1 MGLMQKALETY
12 DAMSAWAGVTVEN
25 RETLA
30 PVGHITAKA
39 KIEITLDADGGFVQA
54 RAVDEKI
61 VIPATEKSAGRSG
74 TKPAAHPLCEQIGYL
89 LPGNEEK
96 FRLYT
101 QQLEQWA
108 NSRYG
113 SPKLNAIL
121 NYVRRGTLQTD
132 LARAGLLQMDEKG
145 AVKNEKDMVR
155 WIVNGVG
162 EESGPVWTDLR
173 LLRGF
178 GKFYLESRGRTAD
191 RLCML
196 TGEETLG
203 AAQHL
208 KGVVPM
214 HGNAKI
220 ISGNDTSNFTYLGRF
235 ADAGEAATVGYI
247 ASQKA
252 HNALKW
258 LVCNDGYSFGSR
270 TFVCWNPQGLEVPK
284 AQNPLGKNRK
294 SEGKE
299 EPLKPTAYREE
310 LEKTVRGWKN
320 SLPQNAGVVL
330 AAFDAATAG
339 RLAVLYYNELQAS
352 DFIDRLAYWDETCC
366 WYDSR
371 WGTMSPLLDRIV
383 QFAFGVQRGSDESA
397 RVEVDDKVRAQQLQ
411 RMLTCRT
418 EKAAMPE
425 DVMRALVRKCDNLQ
439 VYNAH
444 NRDTLLFTACAV
456 IRKYRMDRK
465 KEDLPMALEPEKRD
479 RSYQFGRLLAVLEKA
494 ERDTYD
500 KDEKRETNAIRL
512 QPMFVRRPGT
522 TAKTVLE
529 QVKNA
534 YYPRLSVKSRDF
546 YEILIGQIM
555 EQISKCI
562 EEKCDAPKPEKY
574 DAPLTE
580 TYLLGYYLQKNA
592 LYTKK
597 QDDTEVENDD
607 AQE

>member
-12 DAMSAWAGVTVEN
+12 DAMSAWAGVAVEN

-101 QQLEQWA
+101 QQLEQWT

-162 EESGPVWTDLR
+162 EESGPVWTDIR

-178 GKFYLESRGRTAD
+178 GEFYLESREGMAD

-258 LVCNDGYSFGSR
+258 LVCNDGYPFGSR
-270 TFVCWNPQGLEVPK
+270 TFVCWNPQGLKVPK
-284 AQNPLGKNRK
+284 VQTPLGKNRK
-294 SEGKE
+294 SDGKE

-456 IRKYRMDRK
+456 VRKYRMDRK
-465 KEDLPMALEPEKRD
+465 KEDLPMALEPDKRD

-522 TAKTVLE
+522 TAKAVLE

-534 YYPRLSVKSRDF
+534 YYPHLKVKKRNS
-546 YEILIGQIM
+546 YEKLIGQIM
-555 EQISKCI
+555 EQISECA
-562 EEKCDAPKPEKY
+562 EEPY

>member
-12 DAMSAWAGVTVEN
+12 DAMSAWAGVAVEN

-54 RAVDEKI
+54 RTVDEKI
-61 VIPATEKSAGRSG
+61 IIPATEESAGRTSA
-74 TKPAAHPLCEQIGYL
+74 PAAHPLCEQIGYL

-101 QQLEQWA
+101 QQLEQWT

-132 LARAGLLQMDEKG
+132 LARAGLLQIDEKG

-178 GKFYLESRGRTAD
+178 GEFYLESREGTAD

-258 LVCNDGYSFGSR
+258 LVCNDGYPFGSR

-284 AQNPLGKNRK
+284 VQTPLGKNRK
-294 SEGKE
+294 SDGKE

-418 EKAAMPE
+418 EKGAMPE

-456 IRKYRMDRK
+456 VRKYRMDRK
-465 KEDLPMALEPEKRD
+465 KEDLPMALEPDKRD

-522 TAKTVLE
+522 TAKAVLE

-555 EQISKCI
+555 EQISECT
-562 EEKCDAPKPEKY
+562 EEKY

>member
-132 LARAGLLQMDEKG
+132 LVRAGLLQMDEKG

-178 GKFYLESRGRTAD
+178 GKFYLESRAGTD
-191 RLCML
+191 NCLCMF

-270 TFVCWNPQGLEVPK
+270 TVVCWNPQGLEVPK

-418 EKAAMPE
+418 EKGAMPE

-456 IRKYRMDRK
+456 VRKYRMDRK
-465 KEDLPMALEPEKRD
+465 KEDLPMALEPDKRD

-534 YYPRLSVKSRDF
+534 YYPRLSVKSRNF

-555 EQISKCI
+555 EQIS
-562 EEKCDAPKPEKY
+562 ERTEEKY

>member
-12 DAMSAWAGVTVEN
+12 DAMSAWAGVAVEN

-39 KIEITLDADGGFVQA
+39 KIEITLDADGRFVQA

-61 VIPATEKSAGRSG
+61 IIPATEESAGRTSA
-74 TKPAAHPLCEQIGYL
+74 PAAHPLCEQIGYL

-132 LARAGLLQMDEKG
+132 LARAGLLQTDEKG

-162 EESGPVWTDLR
+162 EESGPVWTDPR

-178 GKFYLESRGRTAD
+178 GEFYLESRAGTAD

-258 LVCNDGYSFGSR
+258 LVCNDGYPFGSR

-284 AQNPLGKNRK
+284 VQTPLGKNRK
-294 SEGKE
+294 SDGKE

-320 SLPQNAGVVL
+320 SLPQNVGVVL

-418 EKAAMPE
+418 EKGAMPE

-456 IRKYRMDRK
+456 VRKYRMDRK
-465 KEDLPMALEPEKRD
+465 KEDLPMALEPDKRD

-534 YYPRLSVKSRDF
+534 YYPRLSVKSRNF

-555 EQISKCI
+555 EQISECI

>member
-12 DAMSAWAGVTVEN
+12 DAMSAWVGVAVEN

-61 VIPATEKSAGRSG
+61 IIPATEESAGRTSA
-74 TKPAAHPLCEQIGYL
+74 PAAHPLCEQIGYL
-89 LPGNEEK
+89 LPGSEEK

-178 GKFYLESRGRTAD
+178 GEFYLESREGMAD

-258 LVCNDGYSFGSR
+258 LVCNDGYPFGSR

-284 AQNPLGKNRK
+284 VQTPLGKNRK
-294 SEGKE
+294 SDGKE

-418 EKAAMPE
+418 EKGAMPE
-425 DVMRALVRKCDNLQ
+425 DVMRALVRRCDNLQ

-456 IRKYRMDRK
+456 VRKYRMDRK
-465 KEDLPMALEPEKRD
+465 KEDLSMALEPDKRD

-500 KDEKRETNAIRL
+500 TAEKRETNAIRL

-534 YYPRLSVKSRDF
+534 YYPHLKVKKRNS

-555 EQISKCI
+555 EQISECT
-562 EEKCDAPKPEKY
+562 EEKY

>member
-12 DAMSAWAGVTVEN
+12 DAMSAWVGVAVEN

-61 VIPATEKSAGRSG
+61 IIPATEESAGRTSA
-74 TKPAAHPLCEQIGYL
+74 PAAHPLCEQIGYL

-178 GKFYLESRGRTAD
+178 GEFYLESREGMAN

-258 LVCNDGYSFGSR
+258 LVCNDGYPFGSR

-284 AQNPLGKNRK
+284 VQTPLGKNRK
-294 SEGKE
+294 SDGKE

-397 RVEVDDKVRAQQLQ
+397 RVEADDRVYAQQLQ

-418 EKAAMPE
+418 EKGAMPE

-456 IRKYRMDRK
+456 VRKYRMDRK
-465 KEDLPMALEPEKRD
+465 KEDLLMALEPDKRD

-534 YYPRLSVKSRDF
+534 YYPRLSVKSRNF

-555 EQISKCI
+555 EQISECT
-562 EEKCDAPKPEKY
+562 EEKY
-574 DAPLTE
+574 DSPLTE

>member
-12 DAMSAWAGVTVEN
+12 DAMSAWAGVAVEN

-61 VIPATEKSAGRSG
+61 IIPATEESAGRTSA
-74 TKPAAHPLCEQIGYL
+74 PAAHPLCEQIGYL

-101 QQLEQWA
+101 QQLEQWT

-132 LARAGLLQMDEKG
+132 LARAGLLQIDEKG

-162 EESGPVWTDLR
+162 EESGPVWTDPR

-178 GKFYLESRGRTAD
+178 GEFYLESRAGTAD

-258 LVCNDGYSFGSR
+258 LVCNDGYPFGSR

-284 AQNPLGKNRK
+284 VQTPLGKNRK
-294 SEGKE
+294 SDGKE

-310 LEKTVRGWKN
+310 LKKTVRGWKN

-330 AAFDAATAG
+330 VAFDAATAG

-397 RVEVDDKVRAQQLQ
+397 RVEADDRVYAQQLQ
-411 RMLTCRT
+411 RLLTCRT

-456 IRKYRMDRK
+456 VRKYRMDRK
-465 KEDLPMALEPEKRD
+465 KEDLPMALEPDKRD

-562 EEKCDAPKPEKY
+562 EEKCDALKPEKY
-574 DAPLTE
+574 DSPLTE

>member
-12 DAMSAWAGVTVEN
+12 DAMSAWTGVAVEN

-61 VIPATEKSAGRSG
+61 IIPATEESAGRTSA
-74 TKPAAHPLCEQIGYL
+74 PAAHPLCEQIGYL

-178 GKFYLESRGRTAD
+178 GEFYLESREGMAD

-258 LVCNDGYSFGSR
+258 LVCNDGYPFGSR

-284 AQNPLGKNRK
+284 VQTPLGKNRK
-294 SEGKE
+294 SDGKE

-418 EKAAMPE
+418 EKGAMPE
-425 DVMRALVRKCDNLQ
+425 DVMRALVRRCDNLQ

-456 IRKYRMDRK
+456 VRKYRMDRK
-465 KEDLPMALEPEKRD
+465 KEDLSMALEPDKRD

-522 TAKTVLE
+522 TTKTVLE

-534 YYPRLSVKSRDF
+534 YYPRLSVKSRNF

-555 EQISKCI
+555 EQISECT
-562 EEKCDAPKPEKY
+562 EEKY

>member
-12 DAMSAWAGVTVEN
+12 DAMSAWAGVAVEN

-61 VIPATEKSAGRSG
+61 VIPATEKSA
-74 TKPAAHPLCEQIGYL
+74 KPAAHPLCEQIGYL
-89 LPGNEEK
+89 LPGSEEK

-121 NYVRRGTLQTD
+121 SYVRRGTLQTD
-132 LARAGLLQMDEKG
+132 LARAELLQVDEKG

-162 EESGPVWTDLR
+162 EESGPVWTDPR

-178 GKFYLESRGRTAD
+178 GEFYLESRAGTDD

-196 TGEETLG
+196 TGEETFG

-284 AQNPLGKNRK
+284 VQTPLGKNRK

-310 LEKTVRGWKN
+310 LKKTVRDWKN

-411 RMLTCRT
+411 RLLTCRT
-418 EKAAMPE
+418 EKGAMPE

-500 KDEKRETNAIRL
+500 KEEKRETNAIRL

-534 YYPRLSVKSRDF
+534 YYPRLSVKSRNF

-555 EQISKCI
+555 EQISERT
-562 EEKCDAPKPEKY
+562 EEPY

-580 TYLLGYYLQKNA
+580 TYLLGYYLQRNA

>member
-12 DAMSAWAGVTVEN
+12 DAMSAWVGVAVEN

-30 PVGHITAKA
+30 PVAHITTKA
-39 KIEITLDADGGFVQA
+39 KIEITLDADGSFVQA

-61 VIPATEKSAGRSG
+61 VVPVTEKSAGRTSG
-74 TKPAAHPLCEQIGYL
+74 SAAHPLCEQVEYL
-89 LPGNEEK
+89 LPTNKKEFG
-96 FRLYT
+96 LYT
-101 QQLEQWA
+101 KQLEAWA
-108 NSRYG
+108 NSKYG

-121 NYVRRGTLQTD
+121 NYVRSGTLQTD
-132 LARAGLLQMDEKG
+132 LARAGLLQTDEKG

-162 EESGPVWTDLR
+162 EESGPVWTDPK
-173 LLRGF
+173 LLCGF
-178 GKFYLESRGRTAD
+178 GEFYLESRAGTD
-191 RLCML
+191 DCLCML

-203 AAQHL
+203 ATQHL
-208 KGVVPM
+208 KGVVAK

-220 ISGNDTSNFTYLGRF
+220 ISKNNEEPLNYLGRF

-258 LVCNDGYSFGSR
+258 LVCNDGYPFGSR

-284 AQNPLGKNRK
+284 VQTPLGKNRK
-294 SEGKE
+294 SDGREA
-299 EPLKPTAYREE
+299 PLKPTAYREE
-310 LEKTVRGWKN
+310 LKKTVRGWKN

-330 AAFDAATAG
+330 AAFDAATTG
-339 RLAVLYYNELQAS
+339 RLAVLYYNELRAS

-383 QFAFGVQRGSDESA
+383 QFAFGVQRGSDEKA
-397 RVEVDDKVRAQQLQ
+397 RMEVDDRVYAQQLQ
-411 RMLTCRT
+411 RLLTCRT

-425 DVMRALVRKCDNLQ
+425 DVMRALVRRCDNLQ

-456 IRKYRMDRK
+456 IRKYRMDRR
-465 KEDLPMALEPEKRD
+465 KEDLPMALEPDKRD

-500 KDEKRETNAIRL
+500 REEKRETNAIRL

-534 YYPRLSVKSRDF
+534 YYPRLSVGIRNF

-555 EQISKCI
+555 EQISECT
-562 EEKCDAPKPEKY
+562 EEKY
-574 DAPLTE
+574 DAPLSE

-597 QDDTEVENDD
+597 QDDTEGENDD

>member
-12 DAMSAWAGVTVEN
+12 DAMSAWVGVAVEN

-61 VIPATEKSAGRSG
+61 IIPATEESAGRTSA
-74 TKPAAHPLCEQIGYL
+74 PAAHPLCEQIGYL

-178 GKFYLESRGRTAD
+178 GEFYLESREGMAD

-196 TGEETLG
+196 TGEETLC

-258 LVCNDGYSFGSR
+258 LVCNDGYPFGSR

-284 AQNPLGKNRK
+284 VQTPLGKNRK
-294 SEGKE
+294 SDGKE
-299 EPLKPTAYREE
+299 GPLKPTAYREE

-330 AAFDAATAG
+330 AAFDAATTG

-397 RVEVDDKVRAQQLQ
+397 RVEADDRVYVQQLQ
-411 RMLTCRT
+411 RLLTCRT

-456 IRKYRMDRK
+456 VRKYRMDRK
-465 KEDLPMALEPEKRD
+465 KEDLLMALEPDKRD

-534 YYPRLSVKSRDF
+534 YYPRLSVKSRNF

-555 EQISKCI
+555 EQISECI

>member
-12 DAMSAWAGVTVEN
+12 DAMSAWAGVAVEN

-39 KIEITLDADGGFVQA
+39 KIEITLDAEGGFVQA

-61 VIPATEKSAGRSG
+61 IIPATEESAGRTSA
-74 TKPAAHPLCEQIGYL
+74 PAAHPLCEQIGYL

-132 LARAGLLQMDEKG
+132 LARAGLLQMVEKG

-178 GKFYLESRGRTAD
+178 GEFYLESRAGTAD

-235 ADAGEAATVGYI
+235 ADAGEAVTVSYI

-258 LVCNDGYSFGSR
+258 LVCNDGYPFGSR

-284 AQNPLGKNRK
+284 VQTPLGKNRK
-294 SEGKE
+294 SDGKE

-352 DFIDRLAYWDETCC
+352 DFVDRLAYWDETCC
-366 WYDSR
+366 WYDSQ
-371 WGTMSPLLDRIV
+371 WGTSSPMLDRIV

-418 EKAAMPE
+418 EKGAMPE

-522 TAKTVLE
+522 TAKAVLE

-534 YYPRLSVKSRDF
+534 YYPRLSVKSRNF

-555 EQISKCI
+555 EQISECT
-562 EEKCDAPKPEKY
+562 EEKY

>member
-12 DAMSAWAGVTVEN
+12 DAMSAWAGVAVEN

-61 VIPATEKSAGRSG
+61 IIPATEESAGRTSA
-74 TKPAAHPLCEQIGYL
+74 PAAHPLCEQIGYL

-101 QQLEQWA
+101 QQLEQWT

-162 EESGPVWTDLR
+162 EESGPVWTDPR

-178 GKFYLESRGRTAD
+178 GEFYLESRAGTAD

-258 LVCNDGYSFGSR
+258 LVCNDGYPFGSR

-284 AQNPLGKNRK
+284 VQTPLGKNRK
-294 SEGKE
+294 SDGKE

-310 LEKTVRGWKN
+310 LKKTVRGWKN

-330 AAFDAATAG
+330 VAFDAATAG

-397 RVEVDDKVRAQQLQ
+397 RVEADDRVYAQQLQ
-411 RMLTCRT
+411 RLLTCRT

-456 IRKYRMDRK
+456 VRKYRMDRK
-465 KEDLPMALEPEKRD
+465 KEDLPMALEPDKRD

-562 EEKCDAPKPEKY
+562 EEKCDALKPEKY
-574 DAPLTE
+574 DSPLTE

>member
-12 DAMSAWAGVTVEN
+12 DAMSAWAGVAVEN

-54 RAVDEKI
+54 RTVDEKI
-61 VIPATEKSAGRSG
+61 IIPATEESAGRTSA
-74 TKPAAHPLCEQIGYL
+74 PAAHPLCEQIGYL

-162 EESGPVWTDLR
+162 EESGPVWTDPR

-178 GKFYLESRGRTAD
+178 GEFYLESREGTAN

-196 TGEETLG
+196 TGGETLG

-258 LVCNDGYSFGSR
+258 LVCNDGYPFGSR

-284 AQNPLGKNRK
+284 VQTPLGKNRK
-294 SEGKE
+294 SDGKE

-339 RLAVLYYNELQAS
+339 RLAVLYYNELRAS

-418 EKAAMPE
+418 EKGAMSE

-456 IRKYRMDRK
+456 VRKYRMDRK
-465 KEDLPMALEPEKRD
+465 KEDLPMALEPDKRD
-479 RSYQFGRLLAVLEKA
+479 RSYQFGRLLAALEKA

-522 TAKTVLE
+522 TTKTVLE

-534 YYPRLSVKSRDF
+534 YYPRLSVKSRNF

-555 EQISKCI
+555 EQISECT
-562 EEKCDAPKPEKY
+562 EEKY

>member
-12 DAMSAWAGVTVEN
+12 DAMSAWAGVAVEN

-39 KIEITLDADGGFVQA
+39 KIEITLDADGRFVQA

-113 SPKLNAIL
+113 SPKLNTIL

-178 GKFYLESRGRTAD
+178 GEFYLESREGTAD

-258 LVCNDGYSFGSR
+258 IIENDGYIFKKR

-284 AQNPLGKNRK
+284 VQTPLGKNRK
-294 SEGKE
+294 SDGKE

-418 EKAAMPE
+418 EKGAVSE

-456 IRKYRMDRK
+456 VRKYRMDRK
-465 KEDLPMALEPEKRD
+465 KEDLPMALEPDKRD

-534 YYPRLSVKSRDF
+534 YYPRLSVKSRNF

-555 EQISKCI
+555 EQISECT
-562 EEKCDAPKPEKY
+562 EEKY

>member
-12 DAMSAWAGVTVEN
+12 DAMSAWAGVAVEN

-54 RAVDEKI
+54 RAADEKI
-61 VIPATEKSAGRSG
+61 IIPATEESAGRTSA
-74 TKPAAHPLCEQIGYL
+74 PAAHPLCEQIGYL

-101 QQLEQWA
+101 QQLEQWT

-162 EESGPVWTDLR
+162 EESGPVWTDPR

-178 GKFYLESRGRTAD
+178 GEFYLESRAGTAD

-258 LVCNDGYSFGSR
+258 LVCNDGYPFGSR

-284 AQNPLGKNRK
+284 VQTPLGKNRK
-294 SEGKE
+294 SDGKE

-320 SLPQNAGVVL
+320 SLPQNVGVVL

-418 EKAAMPE
+418 EKGAMPE
-425 DVMRALVRKCDNLQ
+425 NVMRALVRKCDNLQ

-456 IRKYRMDRK
+456 VRKYRMDRK
-465 KEDLPMALEPEKRD
+465 KEDLPMALEPDKRD

-534 YYPRLSVKSRDF
+534 YYPRLSVKSRNF

-555 EQISKCI
+555 EQISECI

>member
-12 DAMSAWAGVTVEN
+12 DAMSAWAGVAVEN

-61 VIPATEKSAGRSG
+61 IIPATEESAGRTSA
-74 TKPAAHPLCEQIGYL
+74 PAAHPLCEQIGYL

-101 QQLEQWA
+101 QQMEQWA

-178 GKFYLESRGRTAD
+178 GEFYLESREGTAN

-294 SEGKE
+294 SDGKE

-310 LEKTVRGWKN
+310 LKKTVRGWKN

-330 AAFDAATAG
+330 AAFDAATTG

-352 DFIDRLAYWDETCC
+352 EFIDRLAYWDETCC

-418 EKAAMPE
+418 EKGAMPE

-456 IRKYRMDRK
+456 VRKYRMDRK

-555 EQISKCI
+555 EQIS
-562 EEKCDAPKPEKY
+562 ERTEEKY
-574 DAPLTE
+574 DSPLTE

>member
-411 RMLTCRT
+411 RLLTCRT

-534 YYPRLSVKSRDF
+534 YYPRLSVKSRNF

-555 EQISKCI
+555 EQIS
-562 EEKCDAPKPEKY
+562 ERTEEKY
-574 DAPLTE
+574 DSPLTE

>member
-12 DAMSAWAGVTVEN
+12 DAMSAWVGVAVEN

-61 VIPATEKSAGRSG
+61 IIPATEESAGRTSA
-74 TKPAAHPLCEQIGYL
+74 PAAHPLCEQIGYL
-89 LPGNEEK
+89 LPGSEEK

-178 GKFYLESRGRTAD
+178 GEFYLESREGMAD

-258 LVCNDGYSFGSR
+258 LVCNDGYPFGSR

-284 AQNPLGKNRK
+284 VQTPLGKNRK
-294 SEGKE
+294 SDGKE

-320 SLPQNAGVVL
+320 SLPKNAGVVL

-418 EKAAMPE
+418 EKGAMPE

-456 IRKYRMDRK
+456 VRKYRMDRK
-465 KEDLPMALEPEKRD
+465 KEDLPMALEPDKRD

-522 TAKTVLE
+522 TTKTVLE

-534 YYPRLSVKSRDF
+534 YYPRLSVKSRNF

-555 EQISKCI
+555 EQISECT
-562 EEKCDAPKPEKY
+562 EEKY

>member
-12 DAMSAWAGVTVEN
+12 DAMSAWVGVAVEN

-61 VIPATEKSAGRSG
+61 IIPATEESAGRTSA
-74 TKPAAHPLCEQIGYL
+74 PAAHPLCEQIGYL

-178 GKFYLESRGRTAD
+178 GEFYLESREGTAD

-208 KGVVPM
+208 KGVVPI

-258 LVCNDGYSFGSR
+258 LVCNDGYPFGTR

-284 AQNPLGKNRK
+284 VQTPLGKNRK
-294 SEGKE
+294 SDGKE

-418 EKAAMPE
+418 EKGAMPE

-456 IRKYRMDRK
+456 VRKYRMDRK
-465 KEDLPMALEPEKRD
+465 KEDLPMALEPDKRD

-522 TAKTVLE
+522 TAKAVLE

-534 YYPRLSVKSRDF
+534 YYPRLSVKSRNF

-555 EQISKCI
+555 EQISECI

-574 DAPLTE
+574 DSPLTE

>member
-12 DAMSAWAGVTVEN
+12 DAMSAWVGVAVEN

-61 VIPATEKSAGRSG
+61 IIPATEESAGRTSA
-74 TKPAAHPLCEQIGYL
+74 PAAHPLCEQIGYL

-162 EESGPVWTDLR
+162 EESGPVWTDPR

-178 GKFYLESRGRTAD
+178 GEFYLESREGMAD

-294 SEGKE
+294 SDGKE

-418 EKAAMPE
+418 EKGAIPE

-456 IRKYRMDRK
+456 VRKYRMDRK

-479 RSYQFGRLLAVLEKA
+479 RSYQFGRLLAALEKA

-500 KDEKRETNAIRL
+500 TAEKRETNAIRL

-534 YYPRLSVKSRDF
+534 YYPHLKVKKRNS

-555 EQISKCI
+555 EQISECT
-562 EEKCDAPKPEKY
+562 EEKY

>member
-12 DAMSAWAGVTVEN
+12 DAMSAWAGVAVEN

-61 VIPATEKSAGRSG
+61 IIPATEESAGRTSA
-74 TKPAAHPLCEQIGYL
+74 PAAHPLCEQIGYL

-155 WIVNGVG
+155 GIVNGVG

-178 GKFYLESRGRTAD
+178 GEFYLESREGMAD

-235 ADAGEAATVGYI
+235 TDAGEAVTVSYI

-258 LVCNDGYSFGSR
+258 LVCNDGYPFGSR

-284 AQNPLGKNRK
+284 VQTPLGKNRK
-294 SEGKE
+294 SDGKE

-418 EKAAMPE
+418 EKGAMPE

-456 IRKYRMDRK
+456 VRKYRMDRK
-465 KEDLPMALEPEKRD
+465 KEDLPMALEPDKRD

-522 TAKTVLE
+522 TTKTVLE

-534 YYPRLSVKSRDF
+534 YYPRLSVKSRNF

-555 EQISKCI
+555 EQISECT
-562 EEKCDAPKPEKY
+562 EEKY

>member
-12 DAMSAWAGVTVEN
+12 DAMSAWVGVAVEN

-39 KIEITLDADGGFVQA
+39 KIEITLDADGRFVQA

-61 VIPATEKSAGRSG
+61 IIPATEESAGRTSA
-74 TKPAAHPLCEQIGYL
+74 PAAHPLCEQIGYL

-178 GKFYLESRGRTAD
+178 GEFYLESREGMAD

-258 LVCNDGYSFGSR
+258 LVCNDGYPFGSR

-284 AQNPLGKNRK
+284 VQTPLGKNRK
-294 SEGKE
+294 SDGKE

-339 RLAVLYYNELQAS
+339 RLAVLYYNELRAS

-411 RMLTCRT
+411 RLLTCRT
-418 EKAAMPE
+418 EKGAMPE

-456 IRKYRMDRK
+456 VRKYRMDRK
-465 KEDLPMALEPEKRD
+465 KEDLPMALEPDKRD

-534 YYPRLSVKSRDF
+534 YYPWLSVKSRNF

-555 EQISKCI
+555 EQIS
-562 EEKCDAPKPEKY
+562 ERTEEKY
-574 DAPLTE
+574 DVPLTE

>member
-12 DAMSAWAGVTVEN
+12 DAMSAWAGVAVEN

-61 VIPATEKSAGRSG
+61 IIPATEESAGRTSA
-74 TKPAAHPLCEQIGYL
+74 PAAHPLCEQIGYL

-101 QQLEQWA
+101 QQLEQWT

-132 LARAGLLQMDEKG
+132 LARAGLLQIDEKG

-162 EESGPVWTDLR
+162 EESGPVWTDPR

-178 GKFYLESRGRTAD
+178 GEFYLESRAGTAD

-258 LVCNDGYSFGSR
+258 LVCNDGYPFGSR

-284 AQNPLGKNRK
+284 VQTPLGKNRK
-294 SEGKE
+294 SDGKE

-310 LEKTVRGWKN
+310 LKKTVRGWKN

-330 AAFDAATAG
+330 VAFDAATAG

-397 RVEVDDKVRAQQLQ
+397 RVEADDRVYAQQLQ
-411 RMLTCRT
+411 RLLTCRT

-456 IRKYRMDRK
+456 VRKYRMDRK

-562 EEKCDAPKPEKY
+562 EEKCDALKPEKY
-574 DAPLTE
+574 DSPLTE

>member
-12 DAMSAWAGVTVEN
+12 DAMSAWVGVAVEN

-61 VIPATEKSAGRSG
+61 IIPATEESAGRTSA
-74 TKPAAHPLCEQIGYL
+74 PAAHPLCEQIGYL
-89 LPGNEEK
+89 LPGNEGK

-162 EESGPVWTDLR
+162 EESGPVWTDPR
-173 LLRGF
+173 LLCGF
-178 GKFYLESRGRTAD
+178 GEFYLESRAGTAD

-258 LVCNDGYSFGSR
+258 LVCNDGYPFDSR
-270 TFVCWNPQGLEVPK
+270 TFVCWNPQGLKVPK
-284 AQNPLGKNRK
+284 VQTPLGKNRK
-294 SEGKE
+294 SDGKE

-418 EKAAMPE
+418 EKGAMPE

-456 IRKYRMDRK
+456 VRKYRMDRK

-522 TAKTVLE
+522 TAKAVLE

-534 YYPRLSVKSRDF
+534 YYPRLSVKSRNF

-555 EQISKCI
+555 EQISECT
-562 EEKCDAPKPEKY
+562 EEKY
-574 DAPLTE
+574 DSPLTE

>member
-12 DAMSAWAGVTVEN
+12 DAMSAWVGVAVEN

-54 RAVDEKI
+54 RTVDEKI
-61 VIPATEKSAGRSG
+61 IIPATEESAGRTSA
-74 TKPAAHPLCEQIGYL
+74 PAAHPLCEQIGYL

-178 GKFYLESRGRTAD
+178 GEFYLESREGMAD

-235 ADAGEAATVGYI
+235 TDAGEAATVGYI

-258 LVCNDGYSFGSR
+258 LVCNDGYPFGSR

-284 AQNPLGKNRK
+284 VQIPLGKNRK
-294 SEGKE
+294 SDGKE

-418 EKAAMPE
+418 EKGAMPE

-456 IRKYRMDRK
+456 VRKYRMDRK
-465 KEDLPMALEPEKRD
+465 KEDLPMALEPDKRD

-534 YYPRLSVKSRDF
+534 YYPRLSVKSRNF

-555 EQISKCI
+555 EQISECI

-574 DAPLTE
+574 DSPLTE

>member
-12 DAMSAWAGVTVEN
+12 DAMSAWVGVAVEN

-101 QQLEQWA
+101 QQLEQWT

-178 GKFYLESRGRTAD
+178 GEFYLESREGMAD

-258 LVCNDGYSFGSR
+258 LVCNDGYPFGSR
-270 TFVCWNPQGLEVPK
+270 TFICWNPQGLKVPK
-284 AQNPLGKNRK
+284 VQTPLGKNRK
-294 SEGKE
+294 SDGKE

-366 WYDSR
+366 WYDSQ
-371 WGTMSPLLDRIV
+371 WGTSSPMLDRIV

-397 RVEVDDKVRAQQLQ
+397 RVEADDRVYAQQLQ
-411 RMLTCRT
+411 RLLTCRT

-456 IRKYRMDRK
+456 VRKYRMDRK
-465 KEDLPMALEPEKRD
+465 KEDLPMALEPDKRD

-500 KDEKRETNAIRL
+500 TAEKRETNAIRL

-534 YYPRLSVKSRDF
+534 YYPRLPVKSRNF

-555 EQISKCI
+555 EQISECT
-562 EEKCDAPKPEKY
+562 EEKY

>member
-12 DAMSAWAGVTVEN
+12 DAMSAWAGVAVEN

-39 KIEITLDADGGFVQA
+39 KIEITLDADGRFVQA

-61 VIPATEKSAGRSG
+61 IIPATEESAGRTSA
-74 TKPAAHPLCEQIGYL
+74 PAAHPLCEQIGYL

-178 GKFYLESRGRTAD
+178 GEFYLESREGMAD

-258 LVCNDGYSFGSR
+258 LVCNDGYPFGSR

-284 AQNPLGKNRK
+284 VQTPLGKNRK
-294 SEGKE
+294 SDGKE

-418 EKAAMPE
+418 EKGAMPE

-456 IRKYRMDRK
+456 VRKYRMDRK
-465 KEDLPMALEPEKRD
+465 KEDLPMALEPDKRD

-522 TAKTVLE
+522 TAKAVLE

-555 EQISKCI
+555 EQISECM
-562 EEKCDAPKPEKY
+562 EEKY

>member
-12 DAMSAWAGVTVEN
+12 DAMSAWAGVAVEN

-61 VIPATEKSAGRSG
+61 IIPATEESAGRTSA
-74 TKPAAHPLCEQIGYL
+74 PAAHPLCEQIGYL

-162 EESGPVWTDLR
+162 EESGPVWTDPR

-178 GKFYLESRGRTAD
+178 GEFYLESREGTAD

-258 LVCNDGYSFGSR
+258 IIENDGYIFKKR

-284 AQNPLGKNRK
+284 VQTPLGKNRK
-294 SEGKE
+294 SDGKE

-330 AAFDAATAG
+330 AAFDAATKG

-352 DFIDRLAYWDETCC
+352 DFVDRLAYWDETCC
-366 WYDSR
+366 WYDRR
-371 WGTMSPLLDRIV
+371 WGTSSPMLDRIV

-397 RVEVDDKVRAQQLQ
+397 RVEADDRVYAQQLQ
-411 RMLTCRT
+411 RLLTCRT
-418 EKAAMPE
+418 EKGAMPE

-444 NRDTLLFTACAV
+444 NRGALLFTACAV
-456 IRKYRMDRK
+456 VRKYRMDRK
-465 KEDLPMALEPEKRD
+465 KEDLPMALEPDKRD

-500 KDEKRETNAIRL
+500 TAEKRETNAIRL

-534 YYPRLSVKSRDF
+534 YYPHLNVGTRSF
-546 YEILIGQIM
+546 YEKLIGQIM
-555 EQISKCI
+555 EQISECA
-562 EEKCDAPKPEKY
+562 EEKY

-607 AQE
+607 TQE

>member
-12 DAMSAWAGVTVEN
+12 DAMSAWVGVAVEN

-61 VIPATEKSAGRSG
+61 IIPATEESAGRTSA
-74 TKPAAHPLCEQIGYL
+74 PAAHPLCEQIGYL

-101 QQLEQWA
+101 QQLEQWT

-178 GKFYLESRGRTAD
+178 GEFYLESREGMAD

-258 LVCNDGYSFGSR
+258 LVCNDGYPFGSR

-284 AQNPLGKNRK
+284 VQTPLGKNRK
-294 SEGKE
+294 SDGKE
-299 EPLKPTAYREE
+299 GPLKPTAYREE

-418 EKAAMPE
+418 EKGAMPE
-425 DVMRALVRKCDNLQ
+425 DVMRALVRRCDNLQ

-456 IRKYRMDRK
+456 VRKYRMDRK
-465 KEDLPMALEPEKRD
+465 KEDLPMALEPDKRD

-522 TAKTVLE
+522 TTKTVLE

-534 YYPRLSVKSRDF
+534 YYPRLSVKSRNF

-555 EQISKCI
+555 EQISECT
-562 EEKCDAPKPEKY
+562 EEKY

>member
-12 DAMSAWAGVTVEN
+12 DAMSAWAGVAVEN

-61 VIPATEKSAGRSG
+61 IIPATEESAGRTSA
-74 TKPAAHPLCEQIGYL
+74 PAAHPLCEQIGYL

-162 EESGPVWTDLR
+162 EESGPVWTDPR

-178 GKFYLESRGRTAD
+178 GEFYLESRAGTAN

-258 LVCNDGYSFGSR
+258 LVCNDGYPFGSR
-270 TFVCWNPQGLEVPK
+270 TFVCWNPQGLKVPK
-284 AQNPLGKNRK
+284 VQTPLGKNRK
-294 SEGKE
+294 SDGKE

-310 LEKTVRGWKN
+310 LEKTVRGWKS

-418 EKAAMPE
+418 EKGAMPE

-456 IRKYRMDRK
+456 VRKYRMDRK
-465 KEDLPMALEPEKRD
+465 KEDLPMALEPDKRD

-555 EQISKCI
+555 EQISECI

-574 DAPLTE
+574 DSPLTE

>member
-12 DAMSAWAGVTVEN
+12 DAMSAWAGVAVEN

-61 VIPATEKSAGRSG
+61 IIPATEESAGRTSA
-74 TKPAAHPLCEQIGYL
+74 PAAHPLCEQIGYL

-178 GKFYLESRGRTAD
+178 GEFYLESREGMAD

-258 LVCNDGYSFGSR
+258 LVCNDGYPFGSR
-270 TFVCWNPQGLEVPK
+270 TFICWNPQGLKVPK
-284 AQNPLGKNRK
+284 VQTPLGKNRK
-294 SEGKE
+294 SDGKE

-366 WYDSR
+366 WYDSQ
-371 WGTMSPLLDRIV
+371 WGTSSPMLDRIV

-397 RVEVDDKVRAQQLQ
+397 RVEADDRVYAQQLQ
-411 RMLTCRT
+411 RLLTCRT

-425 DVMRALVRKCDNLQ
+425 DVMRALVRRCDNLQ

-456 IRKYRMDRK
+456 VRKYRMDRK
-465 KEDLPMALEPEKRD
+465 KEDLPMALEPDKRD

-534 YYPRLSVKSRDF
+534 YYPRLSVKSRNF

-555 EQISKCI
+555 EQISECI

-574 DAPLTE
+574 DSPLTE

>member
-12 DAMSAWAGVTVEN
+12 DAMSAWAGVAVEN

-178 GKFYLESRGRTAD
+178 GEFYLESREGMAD

-235 ADAGEAATVGYI
+235 TDAGEAVTVSYI

-258 LVCNDGYSFGSR
+258 IIENDGYIFKKR

-284 AQNPLGKNRK
+284 VQTPLGKNRK
-294 SEGKE
+294 SDGKE

-339 RLAVLYYNELQAS
+339 RLAVLYYNELRAS

-418 EKAAMPE
+418 EKGAMPE

-456 IRKYRMDRK
+456 VRKYRMDRK
-465 KEDLPMALEPEKRD
+465 KEDLPMALEPDKRD

-522 TAKTVLE
+522 TTKTVLE

-534 YYPRLSVKSRDF
+534 YYPRLSVKSRNF

-555 EQISKCI
+555 EQISECT
-562 EEKCDAPKPEKY
+562 EEKY

>member
-12 DAMSAWAGVTVEN
+12 DAMSAWVGVAVEN

-61 VIPATEKSAGRSG
+61 IIPATEESAGRTSA
-74 TKPAAHPLCEQIGYL
+74 PAAHPLCEQIGYL
-89 LPGNEEK
+89 LPGSEEK

-178 GKFYLESRGRTAD
+178 GEFYLESREGMAD

-258 LVCNDGYSFGSR
+258 LVCNDGYPFGSR
-270 TFVCWNPQGLEVPK
+270 TFVCWNPQGLKVPK
-284 AQNPLGKNRK
+284 VQTPLGKNRK
-294 SEGKE
+294 SDGKE

-411 RMLTCRT
+411 RLLTCRT
-418 EKAAMPE
+418 EKGAMPE

-456 IRKYRMDRK
+456 VRKYRMDRK
-465 KEDLPMALEPEKRD
+465 KEDLPMALEPDKRD

-522 TAKTVLE
+522 TAKAVLE

-534 YYPRLSVKSRDF
+534 YYPRLSVKSRNF

-555 EQISKCI
+555 EQISECT
-562 EEKCDAPKPEKY
+562 EEKY

>member
-12 DAMSAWAGVTVEN
+12 DAMSAWAGVAVEN

-61 VIPATEKSAGRSG
+61 IIPATEESAGRTSA
-74 TKPAAHPLCEQIGYL
+74 PAAHPLCEQIGYL

-178 GKFYLESRGRTAD
+178 GEFYLESREGMAD

-258 LVCNDGYSFGSR
+258 LVCNDGYPFGSR

-284 AQNPLGKNRK
+284 VQTPLGKNRK
-294 SEGKE
+294 SDGKE

-371 WGTMSPLLDRIV
+371 WGTMSPMLDRIV

-418 EKAAMPE
+418 EKGAMPE
-425 DVMRALVRKCDNLQ
+425 DVMRALVRRCDNLQ

-456 IRKYRMDRK
+456 VRKYRMDRK
-465 KEDLPMALEPEKRD
+465 KEDLLMALEPDKRD

-534 YYPRLSVKSRDF
+534 YYPRLSVKSRNF

-555 EQISKCI
+555 EQISECT
-562 EEKCDAPKPEKY
+562 EEKY

>member
-12 DAMSAWAGVTVEN
+12 DAMSAWAGVAVEN

-74 TKPAAHPLCEQIGYL
+74 TKPAVHPLCEQIGYL

-178 GKFYLESRGRTAD
+178 GEFYLESREGMAD

-258 LVCNDGYSFGSR
+258 IIENDGYIFKKR

-284 AQNPLGKNRK
+284 VQTPLGKNRK
-294 SEGKE
+294 SDGKE

-397 RVEVDDKVRAQQLQ
+397 RVEADDRVYAQQLQ

-444 NRDTLLFTACAV
+444 NRGALLFTACAV
-456 IRKYRMDRK
+456 VRKYRMDRK
-465 KEDLPMALEPEKRD
+465 KEDLPMALEPDKRD

-534 YYPRLSVKSRDF
+534 YYPRLSVKSRNF

-555 EQISKCI
+555 EQISECT
-562 EEKCDAPKPEKY
+562 EEKY
-574 DAPLTE
+574 DSPLTE

>member
-12 DAMSAWAGVTVEN
+12 DAMSAWVGVAVEN

-61 VIPATEKSAGRSG
+61 IIPATEESAGRTSA
-74 TKPAAHPLCEQIGYL
+74 PAAHPLCEQIGYL

-162 EESGPVWTDLR
+162 EESGPVWTDPR

-178 GKFYLESRGRTAD
+178 GEFYLESREGTAN

-258 LVCNDGYSFGSR
+258 LVCNDGYPFGSR

-284 AQNPLGKNRK
+284 VQTPLGKNRK
-294 SEGKE
+294 SDGKE

-418 EKAAMPE
+418 EKGAMPE

-456 IRKYRMDRK
+456 VRKYRMDRK
-465 KEDLPMALEPEKRD
+465 KEDLPMALEPDKRD

-522 TAKTVLE
+522 TAKAVLE

-534 YYPRLSVKSRDF
+534 YYPRLSVKSRNF

-555 EQISKCI
+555 EQISECI

-574 DAPLTE
+574 DSPLTE

>member
-12 DAMSAWAGVTVEN
+12 DAMSAWAGVAVEN

-61 VIPATEKSAGRSG
+61 IIPATEESAGRTSA
-74 TKPAAHPLCEQIGYL
+74 PAAHPLCEQIGYL
-89 LPGNEEK
+89 LPTNEEK
-96 FRLYT
+96 FALYT

-132 LARAGLLQMDEKG
+132 LARAGLLQTDEKG

-162 EESGPVWTDLR
+162 EESGPVWTDPR

-178 GKFYLESRGRTAD
+178 GEFYLESREGTDD

-196 TGEETLG
+196 TGAETLG

-220 ISGNDTSNFTYLGRF
+220 ISGNDSANFTYLGRF
-235 ADAGEAATVGYI
+235 EHASEAVTVGYI

-258 LVCNDGYSFGSR
+258 IIENDGYFLKKR
-270 TFVCWNPQGLEVPK
+270 TFVCWNPQGLEVPQ
-284 AQNPLGKNRK
+284 AQSPLGKNRK
-294 SEGKE
+294 SDGKE
-299 EPLKPTAYREE
+299 APLKPTAYREE

-352 DFIDRLAYWDETCC
+352 DFIDRMAYWDETCC

-371 WGTMSPLLDRIV
+371 WGTSSPMLDRIA
-383 QFAFGVQRGSDESA
+383 QFAFGVQRGSDEKA
-397 RVEVDDKVRAQQLQ
+397 RVEVDERVRAQQLQ
-411 RMLTCRT
+411 RLLTCRT
-418 EKAAMPE
+418 EKGAMPE

-500 KDEKRETNAIRL
+500 REEKRETNAIRL

-534 YYPRLSVKSRDF
+534 YYPRLSVGIRNF

-555 EQISKCI
+555 EQISECT
-562 EEKCDAPKPEKY
+562 EEKY